1 MTKKKYEDLTNVAIG
16 SIKEANLS
24 SDDEAQLITLVENAR
39 IATNG
44 LSPDEKIQTM
54 SENQFSM
61 VLLMVETILDL
72 RKQTAVTPSWKDV
85 LVRCRS
91 EIMWVLFGVIILL
104 LFRPH
109 IADGLTALATG
120 AGG

>member
-1 MTKKKYEDLTNVAIG
+1 MTQKKYEDLTNATIE

-24 SDDEAQLITLVENAR
+24 SEDEAQFITLVENAR

-61 VLLMVETILDL
+61 VLLMVETILNF
-72 RKQTAVTPSWKDV
+72 RKQTTVTPSWKDV

-91 EIMWVLFGVIILL
+91 EIMWILFGVMILL

-109 IADGLTALATG
+109 IADGLTALAIG

>member
-1 MTKKKYEDLTNVAIG
+1 MMKKKYEDLTNATIE

-24 SDDEAQLITLVENAR
+24 SDDEAKFITLVENAR

-61 VLLMVETILDL
+61 VLLMVETVLDF

-91 EIMWVLFGVIILL
+91 EIMWIMFGLMILL

>member
-1 MTKKKYEDLTNVAIG
+1 MTKKKYEDLTNASIE
-16 SIKEANLS
+16 SIKEANLP
-24 SDDEAQLITLVENAR
+24 SDEEAQLITLVENAR

-61 VLLMVETILDL
+61 VLLMVETILNT
-72 RKQTAVTPSWKDV
+72 RKQTIVTPSWKDV

-91 EIMWVLFGVIILL
+91 EITWVMFGLLILL